1 MSEERAPQSIP
12 RQPPGPG
19 SPPIGDLAAAEA
31 LVALHD
37 ALDRRL
43 LAEMRHG
50 SPHWMALIAAFFLV
64 TALVAIFVWDVSEAF
79 DFTWLL
85 ILPVPAIAIYL
96 NLIVDE
102 RRRRRPIQ
110 HLLDLI
116 YRIEDGEHVE
126 YEEIADFVEE
136 GRRWAEERRLDRGTG

>member
-50 SPHWMALIAAFFLV
+50 SPHWMALITAFFLV

-102 RRRRRPIQ
+102 RRRRLRF
-110 HLLDLI
+110 
-116 YRIEDGEHVE
+116 ESGE
-126 YEEIADFVEE
+126 A
-136 GRRWAEERRLDRGTG
+136 RRRARSVTGLRLPALGMPHASAR